1 MARACAPSSAS
12 IANQIRSCGYEEQRH
27 ADRCEPSGIACR
39 AVVFGVTISAAKD
52 HSKDQDRYTLKV
64 PGGLAFSEF
73 KGYENW
79 EVIAASQH
87 GETIAVIVGN
97 PEIINAFKSGIPGN
111 GKPFPDGSRMA
122 KIHWNAK
129 VNPGLPGSPADARES
144 ARCRFHGEGQQA
156 VPRGPRVGL
165 WRVRARSCFQHIQG
179 RNTSDKP
186 PQEHDAKCGVECH
199 EAAQNRDYVFTQFMP
214 K

>member
-1 MARACAPSSAS
+1 MKLTRML
-12 IANQIRSCGYEEQRH
+12 I
-27 ADRCEPSGIACR
+27 SGSVAAFL
-39 AVVFGVTISAAKD
+39 AVVFGAAISARQSHDK
-52 HSKDQDRYTLKV
+52 YTLKV

-79 EVIAASQH
+79 EVISASQH

-97 PEIINAFKSGIPGN
+97 PEIISAFKSGIPGN
-111 GKPFPDGSRMA
+111 GKPFPDGARMA

-129 VNPGLPGSPADARES
+129 VMQDVPGAPLMPVSQHDVDFMVKDS
-144 ARCRFHGEGQQA
+144 KRFPDGHGWGYGEFELD
-156 VPRGPRVGL
+156 PSSNTF
-165 WRVRARSCFQHIQG
+165 RAG
-179 RNTSDKP
+179 NTTDKP

-199 EAAQNRDYVFTQFMP
+199 DAAQSRDYVFTHYMP

>member
-1 MARACAPSSAS
+1 MKNKGMLIGAS
-12 IANQIRSCGYEEQRH
+12 IVASLV
-27 ADRCEPSGIACR
+27 
-39 AVVFGVTISAAKD
+39 VVFGVTISAAKD
-52 HSKDQDRYTLKV
+52 HAKDQDRYTLKV

-129 VNPGLPGSPADARES
+129 VNPGLPGSPLMPVSQHDVDFMAKDS
-144 ARCRFHGEGQQA
+144 KRFPDGHGWGYGEFELDPSSNTFRPG
-156 VPRGPRVGL
+156 
-165 WRVRARSCFQHIQG
+165 
-179 RNTSDKP
+179 NTSDKP

-199 EAAQNRDYVFTQFMP
+199 EAAQNRDYVFTQLMP

>member
-1 MARACAPSSAS
+1 MKTKDTL
-12 IANQIRSCGYEEQRH
+12 IRVS
-27 ADRCEPSGIACR
+27 
-39 AVVFGVTISAAKD
+39 AVVVFAVLFGVAIS
-52 HSKDQDRYTLKV
+52 SSQNQDKYTLAV

-79 EVIAASQH
+79 ELISASQH

-97 PEIINAFKSGIPGN
+97 PVIINAFKSGIPGN

-122 KIHWNAK
+122 KIHWNSK
-129 VNPGLPGSPADARES
+129 VQPGVPGSPLMPVSQHDVDFMVKDS
-144 ARCRFHGEGQQA
+144 KRFPDGHGWGYGEFEVDPASKTFRPG
-156 VPRGPRVGL
+156 
-165 WRVRARSCFQHIQG
+165 
-179 RNTSDKP
+179 NTSDKP

-199 EAAQNRDYVFTQFMP
+199 DAAQSRDYVFTQLQP